1 MHDPRSGTED
11 LANAPQFSPRTG
23 PIASRQRE
31 ARARVRRYP
40 DPMERAYFDH
50 AATTPLDPRV
60 LEAMI
65 PALQYGWGN
74 PSGIYREAQY
84 AAGLL
89 DRARDDIAGVLECSP
104 SEVVLT
110 SGGTE
115 SDNLAIRGAAL
126 ARAEAGRHLITQ
138 ATEHH
143 AVLHTMEQLEH
154 EGFELTVLT
163 VDGEGFVDP
172 EDVASAVRDDTTVV
186 SIMLANNEV
195 GTVQPVADIARAVKA
210 RNRRT
215 IVHSDAVQAAG
226 AVDIRPD
233 VLGVDLM
240 SLTAHKIYGPK
251 GAGALYVRRR
261 TPLQPLQL
269 GGGQEEE
276 RRAGTESVA
285 QAVGLAKAL
294 QLAEEERTQRTGH
307 ASELRNR
314 LWRELNERVHP
325 IHLNG
330 PSDWSRRLA
339 NNLNVSFPG
348 VEGESILLQL
358 DLEGFA
364 ASSGSACSTG
374 STEPS
379 HVLSAMGLDPDTAH
393 STLRLSL
400 GQTNT
405 EEQIESIA
413 GTIED
418 ITARLRALSPV

>member
-1 MHDPRSGTED
+1 MDT
-11 LANAPQFSPRTG
+11 AA
-23 PIASRQRE
+23 
-31 ARARVRRYP
+31 
-40 DPMERAYFDH
+40 RAYFDH
-50 AATTPLDPRV
+50 AATTPLDERV
-60 LEAMI
+60 LEAML
-65 PALQYGWGN
+65 PALRDGWGN
-74 PSGIYREAQY
+74 PSGIYREAQ
-84 AAGLL
+84 AARGLL
-89 DRARDDIAGVLECSP
+89 DRARDEIAEVLGCSP

-126 ARAEAGRHLITQ
+126 ARRRAGRHLITQ

-143 AVLHTMEQLEH
+143 AVLHVMEQLES
-154 EGFELTVLT
+154 EGFELTVLG
-163 VDGEGFVDP
+163 VDAEGFVDP
-172 EDVASAVRDDTTVV
+172 VEAAAAVREDTTVV
-186 SIMLANNEV
+186 SIMLANNEI
-195 GTVQPVADIARAVKA
+195 GALQPVAEIARAVKE

-215 IVHSDAVQAAG
+215 LVHTDAVQAAG

-233 VLGVDLM
+233 ALGVDLL

-269 GGGQEEE
+269 GGGQEDE

-285 QAVGLAKAL
+285 QAVGLAAAL
-294 QLAEEERTQRTGH
+294 RLAEAERGRRTRH
-307 ASELRNR
+307 ASMLRNR

-325 IHLNG
+325 LRLNG
-330 PSDWSRRLA
+330 PWDWSRRLA
-339 NNLNVSFPG
+339 NNLNLSFPG

-379 HVLSAMGLDPDTAH
+379 HVLTAIGLDSDTAH
-393 STLRLSL
+393 STVRLSL
-400 GQTNT
+400 GQSND
-405 EEQIESIA
+405 ERQVDELARRIEQI
-413 GTIED
+413 T
-418 ITARLRALSPV
+418 TRLRALSPVQAGPAGAS

>member
-1 MHDPRSGTED
+1 
-11 LANAPQFSPRTG
+11 
-23 PIASRQRE
+23 
-31 ARARVRRYP
+31 
-40 DPMERAYFDH
+40 MERAYFDH

-60 LEAMI
+60 LEAML
-65 PALQYGWGN
+65 PALQHGWGN

-84 AAGLL
+84 ARALL
-89 DRARDDIAGVLECSP
+89 DQSRDQIADLLGCTPGEII
-104 SEVVLT
+104 LT

-126 ARAEAGRHLITQ
+126 ARQHIGRHLITQ

-143 AVLHTMEQLEH
+143 AVLHTMQQLER
-154 EGFELTVLT
+154 EGFELTMLG
-163 VDGEGFVDP
+163 VDDVGLVAP
-172 EDVASAVRDDTTVV
+172 EDVAEAVRDDTTVV
-186 SIMLANNEV
+186 SVMAANNEI
-195 GTVQPVADIARAVKA
+195 GALQPIREIAQAVRS
-210 RNRRT
+210 RNPKT
-215 IVHSDAVQAAG
+215 IIHTDAIQAAG
-226 AVDIRPD
+226 AIDLRPD
-233 VLGVDLM
+233 ALDVDLL

-251 GAGALYVRRR
+251 GVGALYVRRR
-261 TPLQPLQL
+261 TPLQALQL

-276 RRAGTESVA
+276 RRAGTEAVA

-294 QLAEEERTQRTGH
+294 ELAETERLERCQH
-307 ASELRNR
+307 SSQLRNR

-325 IHLNG
+325 IRLNG
-330 PSDWSRRLA
+330 PSDWSQRLP

-379 HVLSAMGLDPDTAH
+379 HVLSALGLDPDTAH

-400 GQTNT
+400 GQSNT
-405 EEQIESIA
+405 PDQVDRIAQRIEQ
-413 GTIED
+413 

>member
-1 MHDPRSGTED
+1 M
-11 LANAPQFSPRTG
+11 N
-23 PIASRQRE
+23 
-31 ARARVRRYP
+31 
-40 DPMERAYFDH
+40 RAYLDH

-65 PALQYGWGN
+65 PALELGWGN

-84 AAGLL
+84 AAGVL
-89 DRARDDIAGVLECSP
+89 DQARDDIAAVLECSP

-126 ARAEAGRHLITQ
+126 AQRELGRGRHLITQ

-143 AVLHTMEQLEH
+143 AVLHTMEQLER
-154 EGFELTVLT
+154 EGFELTVLG
-163 VDGEGFVDP
+163 VDSEGFVDP
-172 EDVASAVRDDTTVV
+172 DALASAVRDDTVVV
-186 SIMLANNEV
+186 SIMAANNEI
-195 GTVQPVADIARAVKA
+195 GTLQPIADIAQSVKA

-215 IVHSDAVQAAG
+215 IVHTDAVQAAG

-233 VLGVDLM
+233 ALGVDMM

-261 TPLQPLQL
+261 TPLQALQL

-285 QAVGLAKAL
+285 QAVGLAKSL
-294 QLAEEERTQRTGH
+294 VLAEAERSLRTAH
-307 ASELRNR
+307 ASELRNS

-325 IHLNG
+325 LRLNG

-379 HVLSAMGLDPDTAH
+379 HVLSAIGLDSDTAH
-393 STLRLSL
+393 STVRLSL
-400 GQTNT
+400 GQSNT
-405 EEQIESIA
+405 EEQIQGIA
-413 GTIED
+413 RTIEE

>member
-1 MHDPRSGTED
+1 MDDPSSSTGDRASAARFSSRTAPPACERPEAGT
-11 LANAPQFSPRTG
+11 G
-23 PIASRQRE
+23 
-31 ARARVRRYP
+31 VRRYP

-154 EGFELTVLT
+154 EGFELTVLN

-226 AVDIRPD
+226 AVDIRPE

-294 QLAEEERTQRTGH
+294 QLAEEERTLRTAH

-325 IHLNG
+325 IRLNG

-413 GTIED
+413 GTIEE

>member
-1 MHDPRSGTED
+1 MD
-11 LANAPQFSPRTG
+11 
-23 PIASRQRE
+23 
-31 ARARVRRYP
+31 
-40 DPMERAYFDH
+40 RAYFDH

-65 PALQYGWGN
+65 PALERGWGN

-84 AAGLL
+84 AAGVL
-89 DRARDDIAGVLECSP
+89 DQARDDIAGVLECSP

-126 ARAEAGRHLITQ
+126 AQDALGRGRHLITQ

-143 AVLHTMEQLEH
+143 AVLHTMEQLER
-154 EGFELTVLT
+154 EGFELSVLD
-163 VDGEGFVDP
+163 VDSDGLVDP
-172 EDVASAVRDDTTVV
+172 EQAAGAVRDDTAVV
-186 SIMLANNEV
+186 SIMLANNEI
-195 GTVQPVADIARAVKA
+195 GTVQPIAEIARAVKE

-215 IVHSDAVQAAG
+215 VVHTDAVQAAG

-233 VLGVDLM
+233 ALGVDLM

-251 GAGALYVRRR
+251 GAGLLYARRR
-261 TPLQPLQL
+261 TPLQPQQL

-294 QLAEEERTQRTGH
+294 ALAEQERVQRTAH
-307 ASELRNR
+307 ASDLRNR
-314 LWRELNERVHP
+314 LWRELSERVHP
-325 IHLNG
+325 IRLNG

-379 HVLSAMGLDPDTAH
+379 HVLTAIGLDPDTAH
-393 STLRLSL
+393 STVRLSL
-400 GQTNT
+400 GQSNT
-405 EEQIESIA
+405 DAHIEGIARSIEQ
-413 GTIED
+413 

>member
-1 MHDPRSGTED
+1 M
-11 LANAPQFSPRTG
+11 
-23 PIASRQRE
+23 
-31 ARARVRRYP
+31 
-40 DPMERAYFDH
+40 
-50 AATTPLDPRV
+50 
-60 LEAMI
+60 LEAML
-65 PALQYGWGN
+65 PALELGWGN

-84 AAGLL
+84 ARALL
-89 DRARDDIAGVLECSP
+89 DQARDGIAATLDCSP

-115 SDNLAIRGAAL
+115 SDNLALRGAAL
-126 ARAEAGRHLITQ
+126 ARQRAGRHLLTQ

-143 AVLHTMEQLEH
+143 AVLHTMEQLER
-154 EGFELTVLT
+154 EGFELTVLG

-172 EDVASAVRDDTTVV
+172 DAVASAVREDTTVV
-186 SIMLANNEV
+186 SVMLANNEI
-195 GTVQPVADIARAVKA
+195 GAVQPIGAIAEAVKA
-210 RNRRT
+210 RNPRT
-215 IVHSDAVQAAG
+215 IVHTDAVQAAG
-226 AVDIRPD
+226 AIDIRPD
-233 VLGVDLM
+233 VLGVDLL

-261 TPLQPLQL
+261 TPLHALQL
-269 GGGQEEE
+269 GGGQEED

-294 QLAEEERTQRTGH
+294 EMAESERAERTRHT
-307 ASELRNR
+307 SDLRDR

-325 IHLNG
+325 IRLNG
-330 PSDWSRRLA
+330 PSDRSRRLP

-358 DLEGFA
+358 DLEGYA

-379 HVLSAMGLDPDTAH
+379 HVLSAIGLDPDTAH

-400 GQTNT
+400 GVSNT
-405 EEQIESIA
+405 AEQVDGVARVIER
-413 GTIED
+413 
-418 ITARLRALSPV
+418 ITTRLRALSPR

>member
-1 MHDPRSGTED
+1 
-11 LANAPQFSPRTG
+11 
-23 PIASRQRE
+23 
-31 ARARVRRYP
+31 
-40 DPMERAYFDH
+40 MERAYFDH
-50 AATTPLDPRV
+50 AATTPLDRRV
-60 LEAMI
+60 LAAMI
-65 PALQYGWGN
+65 PVLEGGWGN
-74 PSGIYREAQY
+74 PSGIYREAQL
-84 AAGLL
+84 ARGLL
-89 DRARDDIAGVLECSP
+89 DEARDGIAGVLGCSP

-126 ARAEAGRHLITQ
+126 ARRESGRHLITQ

-143 AVLHTMEQLEH
+143 AVLHTMEQLER
-154 EGFELTVLT
+154 EGFELTVLG
-163 VDGEGFVDP
+163 VDAEGFVDP
-172 EDVASAVRDDTTVV
+172 EAVASAVRADTTVV
-186 SIMLANNEV
+186 SIMAANNEI
-195 GTVQPVADIARAVKA
+195 GTVQPIAKIARAVKE

-215 IVHSDAVQAAG
+215 IVHTDAVQAAG

-233 VLGVDLM
+233 ALGVDLM
-240 SLTAHKIYGPK
+240 SVTAHKIYGPK

-261 TPLQPLQL
+261 TPLEALQL

-285 QAVGLAKAL
+285 QAVGLAKSL
-294 QLAEEERTQRTGH
+294 ELAESERGQRTRH

-325 IHLNG
+325 IRLNG
-330 PSDWSRRLA
+330 PADWSRRLA

-379 HVLSAMGLDPDTAH
+379 HVLSAIGLDSDTAH
-393 STLRLSL
+393 STVRLSL
-400 GQTNT
+400 GQSNT
-405 EEQIESIA
+405 EDQIQGIA
-413 GTIED
+413 RTIEE

>member
-1 MHDPRSGTED
+1 M
-11 LANAPQFSPRTG
+11 
-23 PIASRQRE
+23 
-31 ARARVRRYP
+31 V
-40 DPMERAYFDH
+40 
-50 AATTPLDPRV
+50 
-60 LEAMI
+60 
-65 PALQYGWGN
+65 PALRVGWGN

-126 ARAEAGRHLITQ
+126 AQQELGRGRHLITQ

-143 AVLHTMEQLEH
+143 AVLHVMERLEQ
-154 EGFELTVLT
+154 EGFELTVLG
-163 VDGEGFVDP
+163 VDSEGFVDP
-172 EDVASAVRDDTTVV
+172 DEAASAVREDTAVV
-186 SIMLANNEV
+186 SIMLANNEI
-195 GTVQPVADIARAVKA
+195 GALQPVAEIARAVKA

-215 IVHSDAVQAAG
+215 LVHTDAVQAAG

-294 QLAEEERTQRTGH
+294 VLAEEERESRTAH
-307 ASELRNR
+307 ASALRNR

-325 IHLNG
+325 IRLNG
-330 PSDWSRRLA
+330 PVGLVASA
-339 NNLNVSFPG
+339 GEQPECEFPG
-348 VEGESILLQL
+348 GRGREHPV
-358 DLEGFA
+358 A
-364 ASSGSACSTG
+364 A
-374 STEPS
+374 
-379 HVLSAMGLDPDTAH
+379 
-393 STLRLSL
+393 
-400 GQTNT
+400 
-405 EEQIESIA
+405 
-413 GTIED
+413 
-418 ITARLRALSPV
+418 

>member
-1 MHDPRSGTED
+1 
-11 LANAPQFSPRTG
+11 
-23 PIASRQRE
+23 
-31 ARARVRRYP
+31 
-40 DPMERAYFDH
+40 MERAYFDH
-50 AATTPLDPRV
+50 AATTPLDRRV
-60 LEAMI
+60 LGAMI
-65 PALQYGWGN
+65 PVLEEGWGN

-84 AAGLL
+84 ARALL
-89 DRARDDIAGVLECSP
+89 DQARDDVAEVLECSP

-115 SDNLAIRGAAL
+115 ADNLAIRGAAL
-126 ARAEAGRHLITQ
+126 ARQHAGRHLITQ

-143 AVLHTMEQLEH
+143 AVLHVMEQLER
-154 EGFELTVLT
+154 EGFELTVLG
-163 VDGEGFVDP
+163 VDSEGFVDP
-172 EDVASAVRDDTTVV
+172 DTVASAVREDTTVV
-186 SIMLANNEV
+186 SIMAANNEI
-195 GTVQPVADIARAVKA
+195 GSLQPIAEIARAVKE

-233 VLGVDLM
+233 VLGVDLL

-261 TPLQPLQL
+261 TPLEPLQL

-294 QLAEEERTQRTGH
+294 ELAESERASRSEHT
-307 ASELRNR
+307 SELRNR

-325 IHLNG
+325 IRLNG

-379 HVLSAMGLDPDTAH
+379 HVLSAIGLDPDTAH
-393 STLRLSL
+393 STVRLSL
-400 GQTNT
+400 GQSNT
-405 EEQIESIA
+405 AEQVDAIAAAIEQ
-413 GTIED
+413 

>member
-1 MHDPRSGTED
+1 M
-11 LANAPQFSPRTG
+11 N
-23 PIASRQRE
+23 
-31 ARARVRRYP
+31 
-40 DPMERAYFDH
+40 RAYFDH

-65 PALQYGWGN
+65 PALELGWGN

-89 DRARDDIAGVLECSP
+89 DQARDDIAAVLECSP

-126 ARAEAGRHLITQ
+126 AQRELGRGRHLITQ

-154 EGFELTVLT
+154 EGFELTVLG
-163 VDGEGFVDP
+163 VDSEGFVDP
-172 EDVASAVRDDTTVV
+172 GAVASAVRDDTVVV
-186 SIMLANNEV
+186 SIMAANNEI
-195 GTVQPVADIARAVKA
+195 GTLQPIAEIAQSVKA

-215 IVHSDAVQAAG
+215 IVHTDAVQAAG

-233 VLGVDLM
+233 ALGVDMM

-261 TPLQPLQL
+261 TPLQALQL

-294 QLAEEERTQRTGH
+294 ALAEEERSLRTAH
-307 ASELRNR
+307 VSELRNR

-325 IHLNG
+325 LRLNG

-379 HVLSAMGLDPDTAH
+379 HVLSAIGLDSDTAH
-393 STLRLSL
+393 STVRLSL
-400 GQTNT
+400 GQSNT
-405 EEQIESIA
+405 EEQIQGIA
-413 GTIED
+413 RTIEE

>member
-1 MHDPRSGTED
+1 MPEAEITFSAPRAKR
-11 LANAPQFSPRTG
+11 LHL
-23 PIASRQRE
+23 
-31 ARARVRRYP
+31 RYAEL
-40 DPMERAYFDH
+40 MERAYFDH
-50 AATTPLDPRV
+50 AATTPLDRRV
-60 LEAMI
+60 LEAML
-65 PALQYGWGN
+65 PALQHGWGN

-84 AAGLL
+84 ARALL
-89 DRARDDIAGVLECSP
+89 DQARDDIAGVLECSP

-115 SDNLAIRGAAL
+115 SDNLAIRGVAL
-126 ARAEAGRHLITQ
+126 ARQHAGRHLITQ

-154 EGFELTVLT
+154 EGFELTVLG
-163 VDGEGFVDP
+163 VDGEGFVNP
-172 EDVASAVRDDTTVV
+172 EEVASALRDDTTVV
-186 SIMLANNEV
+186 SIMLANNEI
-195 GTVQPVADIARAVKA
+195 GTIQPVAEIARVVKE

-215 IVHSDAVQAAG
+215 IVHTDAVQAAG

-233 VLGVDLM
+233 LLGVDMM

-294 QLAEEERTQRTGH
+294 QLAEAERHQRTAH

-325 IHLNG
+325 IRLNG
-330 PSDWSRRLA
+330 PADWSRRLA

-358 DLEGFA
+358 DLEGVA

-374 STEPS
+374 STDPS
-379 HVLSAMGLDPDTAH
+379 HVLSAIGLDPDTAH

-400 GQTNT
+400 GMSNT
-405 EEQIESIA
+405 EEQIDNIA
-413 GTIED
+413 RTIEQ
-418 ITARLRALSPV
+418 ITSRLRALSPV

>member
-1 MHDPRSGTED
+1 
-11 LANAPQFSPRTG
+11 
-23 PIASRQRE
+23 
-31 ARARVRRYP
+31 
-40 DPMERAYFDH
+40 MERAYFDH

-60 LEAMI
+60 LEAML
-65 PALQYGWGN
+65 PALQHGWGN

-84 AAGLL
+84 ARALL
-89 DRARDDIAGVLECSP
+89 DQSRDQIADLLGCTPGEII
-104 SEVVLT
+104 LT

-126 ARAEAGRHLITQ
+126 ARQHIGRHLITQ

-143 AVLHTMEQLEH
+143 AVLHTMQQLER
-154 EGFELTVLT
+154 EGFELTMLG
-163 VDGEGFVDP
+163 VDDVGLVAP
-172 EDVASAVRDDTTVV
+172 EDVAEAVRDDTTVV
-186 SIMLANNEV
+186 SVMAANNEI
-195 GTVQPVADIARAVKA
+195 GALQPIREIAQAVRL
-210 RNRRT
+210 RNPKT
-215 IVHSDAVQAAG
+215 IIHTDAIQAAG
-226 AVDIRPD
+226 AIDLRPD
-233 VLGVDLM
+233 ALDVDLL

-251 GAGALYVRRR
+251 GVGALYVRRR
-261 TPLQPLQL
+261 TPLQALQL

-276 RRAGTESVA
+276 RRAGTEAVA

-294 QLAEEERTQRTGH
+294 ELAETERFERCQH
-307 ASELRNR
+307 SSQLRNR

-325 IHLNG
+325 IRLNG
-330 PSDWSRRLA
+330 PSDWSQRLP

-379 HVLSAMGLDPDTAH
+379 HVLSALGLDPDTAH

-400 GQTNT
+400 GQSNT
-405 EEQIESIA
+405 PDQVDRIAQRIEQI
-413 GTIED
+413 TV
-418 ITARLRALSPV
+418 RLRALSPV

>member
-1 MHDPRSGTED
+1 
-11 LANAPQFSPRTG
+11 
-23 PIASRQRE
+23 
-31 ARARVRRYP
+31 
-40 DPMERAYFDH
+40 MERAYFDH

-65 PALQYGWGN
+65 PALQHGWGN

-84 AAGLL
+84 AAGIL

-126 ARAEAGRHLITQ
+126 ARAAEGRHLITQ

-154 EGFELTVLT
+154 EGFELTVLG
-163 VDGEGFVDP
+163 VDAEGFVDP
-172 EDVASAVRDDTTVV
+172 DDVASAVRDDTTVV

-226 AVDIRPD
+226 AVDIRPE
-233 VLGVDLM
+233 VLGVDLI
-240 SLTAHKIYGPK
+240 SLTAHKVYGPK

-294 QLAEEERTQRTGH
+294 QLAEEERMQRTGH

-325 IHLNG
+325 IRLNG

-379 HVLSAMGLDPDTAH
+379 HVLSAMGLDSDTAH

-400 GQTNT
+400 GQSNT

-413 GTIED
+413 GTIEE

>member
-1 MHDPRSGTED
+1 MD
-11 LANAPQFSPRTG
+11 
-23 PIASRQRE
+23 
-31 ARARVRRYP
+31 
-40 DPMERAYFDH
+40 RAYFDH

-60 LEAMI
+60 LEAML
-65 PALQYGWGN
+65 PALQQGWGN

-84 AAGLL
+84 ARALL
-89 DRARDDIAGVLECSP
+89 DQARDDIAAVLECSP

-115 SDNLAIRGAAL
+115 SDNLALRGAAL
-126 ARAEAGRHLITQ
+126 AQRALGRGAHLVTQ

-143 AVLHTMEQLEH
+143 AVLHTLEQLEH
-154 EGFELTVLT
+154 EGFTLTVLP
-163 VDGEGFVDP
+163 VDADGFVDP
-172 EDVASAVRDDTTVV
+172 AAAAAAVREDTALV
-186 SIMLANNEV
+186 SIMLANNEI
-195 GTVQPVADIARAVKA
+195 GAVQPLAAIAQAVKE
-210 RNRRT
+210 RNRKT
-215 IVHSDAVQAAG
+215 LVHTDAVQAAG
-226 AVDIRPD
+226 AVDIRPEA
-233 VLGVDLM
+233 LGVDLM

-285 QAVGLAKAL
+285 QAVGLARAL
-294 QLAEEERTQRTGH
+294 QLAESERGARSAH
-307 ASELRNR
+307 SAALRNR

-325 IHLNG
+325 LRLNG
-330 PSDWSRRLA
+330 PSDWTRRLP

-379 HVLSAMGLDPDTAH
+379 HVLSALGLDPDTAH

-400 GQTNT
+400 GQSNT
-405 EEQIESIA
+405 DEQVDAIA
-413 GTIED
+413 RTIGQI
-418 ITARLRALSPV
+418 ITRLRALSPV

>member
-1 MHDPRSGTED
+1 M
-11 LANAPQFSPRTG
+11 
-23 PIASRQRE
+23 
-31 ARARVRRYP
+31 RRYS
-40 DPMERAYFDH
+40 DLMERAYFDH

-65 PALQYGWGN
+65 PALQHGWGN

-89 DRARDDIAGVLECSP
+89 DRARDDIAEVLACSP

-126 ARAEAGRHLITQ
+126 ARVEAGRHLVTQ

-143 AVLHTMEQLEH
+143 AVLHTMEQLKH
-154 EGFELTVLT
+154 EGFELTVLG
-163 VDGEGFVDP
+163 VDGDGFVDP
-172 EDVASAVRDDTTVV
+172 EEVAAAVRDDTTVV
-186 SIMLANNEV
+186 SIMLANNEI
-195 GTVQPVADIARAVKA
+195 GSVQPLAEISHAVKA

-215 IVHSDAVQAAG
+215 VVHSDAVQAVG

-233 VLGVDLM
+233 LLGVDLM

-285 QAVGLAKAL
+285 QAVGLARAL
-294 QLAEEERTQRTGH
+294 QLAEAEREQRTDH

-325 IHLNG
+325 IRLNG
-330 PSDWSRRLA
+330 PSDWTRRLA

-379 HVLSAMGLDPDTAH
+379 HVLSAIGLDPDTAH

-400 GQTNT
+400 GQSNN
-405 EEQIESIA
+405 EDQIDSIA
-413 GTIED
+413 ITIEA

>member
-1 MHDPRSGTED
+1 
-11 LANAPQFSPRTG
+11 
-23 PIASRQRE
+23 
-31 ARARVRRYP
+31 
-40 DPMERAYFDH
+40 MERAYFDH
-50 AATTPLDPRV
+50 AATTPLDRRV
-60 LEAMI
+60 LEAMV
-65 PALQYGWGN
+65 PALQHGWGN

-89 DRARDDIAGVLECSP
+89 DQARDDIAAVLGCAP

-126 ARAEAGRHLITQ
+126 AQAALGRGRHLITQ
-138 ATEHH
+138 TTEHH

-154 EGFELTVLT
+154 EGFELTVLG
-163 VDGEGFVDP
+163 VDGKGFIDP
-172 EDVASAVRDDTTVV
+172 DETASAVRGDTTVV
-186 SIMLANNEV
+186 SIMLANNEI
-195 GTVQPVADIARAVKA
+195 GTVQPLAEISRAVKE
-210 RNRRT
+210 RNRKT
-215 IVHSDAVQAAG
+215 IVHTDAVQAAG

-233 VLGVDLM
+233 ILGVDLM

-261 TPLQPLQL
+261 TALQPLQL

-294 QLAEEERTQRTGH
+294 ALAEAERSQRTSH

-325 IHLNG
+325 IRLNG

-379 HVLSAMGLDPDTAH
+379 HVLSAIGLDPDTAH

-400 GQTNT
+400 GQSNT
-405 EEQIESIA
+405 EEQIDGIAQSI
-413 GTIED
+413 EQ

>member
-1 MHDPRSGTED
+1 
-11 LANAPQFSPRTG
+11 
-23 PIASRQRE
+23 
-31 ARARVRRYP
+31 
-40 DPMERAYFDH
+40 MERAYFDH
-50 AATTPLDPRV
+50 AATTPLEARV
-60 LEAMI
+60 LEAMV
-65 PALQYGWGN
+65 PALRVGWGN

-126 ARAEAGRHLITQ
+126 AQQELGRGRHLITQ

-143 AVLHTMEQLEH
+143 AVLHVMERLEQ
-154 EGFELTVLT
+154 EGFELTVLG
-163 VDGEGFVDP
+163 VDSEGFVDP
-172 EDVASAVRDDTTVV
+172 DEAASAVREDTAVV
-186 SIMLANNEV
+186 SIMLANNEI
-195 GTVQPVADIARAVKA
+195 GALQPVAEIARAVKA

-215 IVHSDAVQAAG
+215 LVHTDAVQAAG

-294 QLAEEERTQRTGH
+294 VLAEEERESRTAH
-307 ASELRNR
+307 ASALRNR

-325 IHLNG
+325 IRLNG

-379 HVLSAMGLDPDTAH
+379 HVLSAIGLDPDTAH

-400 GQTNT
+400 GQSNS
-405 EEQIESIA
+405 EEQIEGIA
-413 GTIED
+413 RTIEE

>member
-1 MHDPRSGTED
+1 MRLLLLWRLGC
-11 LANAPQFSPRTG
+11 
-23 PIASRQRE
+23 
-31 ARARVRRYP
+31 
-40 DPMERAYFDH
+40 
-50 AATTPLDPRV
+50 
-60 LEAMI
+60 LEAMV
-65 PALQYGWGN
+65 PALRVGWGN

-126 ARAEAGRHLITQ
+126 AQQELGRGRHLITQ

-143 AVLHTMEQLEH
+143 AVLHVMERLEQ
-154 EGFELTVLT
+154 EGFELTVLG
-163 VDGEGFVDP
+163 VDSEGFVDP
-172 EDVASAVRDDTTVV
+172 DEAASAVREDTAVV
-186 SIMLANNEV
+186 SIMLANNEI
-195 GTVQPVADIARAVKA
+195 GALQPVAEIARAVKA

-215 IVHSDAVQAAG
+215 LVHTDAVQAAG

-294 QLAEEERTQRTGH
+294 VLAEEERESRTAH
-307 ASELRNR
+307 ASALRNR

-325 IHLNG
+325 IRLNG

-379 HVLSAMGLDPDTAH
+379 HVLSAIGLDPDTAH

-400 GQTNT
+400 GQSNS
-405 EEQIESIA
+405 EEQIEGIA
-413 GTIED
+413 RTIEE

>member
-1 MHDPRSGTED
+1 MD
-11 LANAPQFSPRTG
+11 
-23 PIASRQRE
+23 
-31 ARARVRRYP
+31 
-40 DPMERAYFDH
+40 RAYFDH

-60 LEAMI
+60 LEAMV
-65 PALQYGWGN
+65 PVLQHGWGN

-84 AAGLL
+84 AHALL
-89 DRARDDIAGVLECSP
+89 DQARDDIAAALECSP

-126 ARAEAGRHLITQ
+126 ARQQAGRHLITQ

-143 AVLHTMEQLEH
+143 AVLHAMEQLER
-154 EGFELTVLT
+154 EGFELTVLP
-163 VDGEGFVDP
+163 VDSDGIVDP
-172 EDVASAVRDDTTVV
+172 DTVASAVRDDTTVV
-186 SIMLANNEV
+186 SIMLANNEI
-195 GTVQPVADIARAVKA
+195 GALQPIQDIASAVKQ
-210 RNRRT
+210 RNRRA
-215 IVHSDAVQAAG
+215 IVHTDAVQAAG

-233 VLGVDLM
+233 ALGVDLL

-269 GGGQEEE
+269 GGGQEDD

-294 QLAEEERTQRTGH
+294 ELAEAERSQRCDH
-307 ASELRNR
+307 AADLRNR

-325 IHLNG
+325 IRLNG
-330 PSDWSRRLA
+330 PEDWSRRLP
-339 NNLNVSFPG
+339 NNLNISFPG

-358 DLEGFA
+358 DLDGFA

-379 HVLSAMGLDPDTAH
+379 HVLSAIGLDPDTAH
-393 STLRLSL
+393 STVRLSL
-400 GQTNT
+400 GQSNT
-405 EEQIESIA
+405 VEQLERLAVSIEQI
-413 GTIED
+413 T
-418 ITARLRALSPV
+418 TRLRALSPV

>member
-1 MHDPRSGTED
+1 M
-11 LANAPQFSPRTG
+11 
-23 PIASRQRE
+23 
-31 ARARVRRYP
+31 RRYP

-89 DRARDDIAGVLECSP
+89 DRARDEIAGVLECSP

-154 EGFELTVLT
+154 EGFELTVLG

-172 EDVASAVRDDTTVV
+172 EDVAAAVRDDTTVV

-195 GTVQPVADIARAVKA
+195 GTVQPVGEIARAVKEK
-210 RNRRT
+210 NRRT

-226 AVDIRPD
+226 AVDVRPD
-233 VLGVDLM
+233 MLGVDLM

-294 QLAEEERTQRTGH
+294 QLAEEERLQRTGH

-325 IHLNG
+325 IRLNG

-400 GQTNT
+400 GQSNT
-405 EEQIESIA
+405 EEQIDGIA
-413 GTIED
+413 QTIEA

>member
-1 MHDPRSGTED
+1 MD
-11 LANAPQFSPRTG
+11 
-23 PIASRQRE
+23 
-31 ARARVRRYP
+31 
-40 DPMERAYFDH
+40 RAYLDH

-65 PALQYGWGN
+65 PALERGWGN

-89 DRARDDIAGVLECSP
+89 DQARDDIAGVLECSP

-126 ARAEAGRHLITQ
+126 AQDALGRGRHLITQ

-143 AVLHTMEQLEH
+143 AVLHTMEQLER
-154 EGFELTVLT
+154 EGFELSVLD
-163 VDGEGFVDP
+163 VDSDGFVDP
-172 EDVASAVRDDTTVV
+172 EQAAGAVRDDTAVV
-186 SIMLANNEV
+186 RIMLANNEI
-195 GTVQPVADIARAVKA
+195 GTVQPIAEIARAVKE

-215 IVHSDAVQAAG
+215 VVHTDAVQAAG

-233 VLGVDLM
+233 PLGVDLM

-251 GAGALYVRRR
+251 GAGLLYARRR
-261 TPLQPLQL
+261 SPLQPLQL

-294 QLAEEERTQRTGH
+294 ALAEQERVQRTAH
-307 ASELRNR
+307 ASDLRNR

-325 IHLNG
+325 IRLNG

-379 HVLSAMGLDPDTAH
+379 HVLTAIGLDPDTAH
-393 STLRLSL
+393 STVRLSL
-400 GQTNT
+400 GQSNT
-405 EEQIESIA
+405 DAHIE
-413 GTIED
+413 G
-418 ITARLRALSPV
+418 

>member
-1 MHDPRSGTED
+1 
-11 LANAPQFSPRTG
+11 
-23 PIASRQRE
+23 
-31 ARARVRRYP
+31 
-40 DPMERAYFDH
+40 MERAYFDH
-50 AATTPLDPRV
+50 AATTPLDRRV
-60 LEAMI
+60 LEAML
-65 PALQYGWGN
+65 PALQHGWGN

-84 AAGLL
+84 ARALL
-89 DRARDDIAGVLECSP
+89 DQARDDIAGVLECSP

-115 SDNLAIRGAAL
+115 SDNLAIRGVAL
-126 ARAEAGRHLITQ
+126 ARQHVGRHLITQ

-154 EGFELTVLT
+154 EGFELTVLG
-163 VDGEGFVDP
+163 VDGEGFVNP
-172 EDVASAVRDDTTVV
+172 EEVASALRDDTTVV
-186 SIMLANNEV
+186 SIMLANNEI
-195 GTVQPVADIARAVKA
+195 GTIQPVAEIARVVKK

-215 IVHSDAVQAAG
+215 IVHTDAVQAAG

-233 VLGVDLM
+233 LLGVDMM

-294 QLAEEERTQRTGH
+294 QLAEAERRQRTAH

-325 IHLNG
+325 IRLNG
-330 PSDWSRRLA
+330 PADWSRRLA

-358 DLEGFA
+358 DLEGVA

-374 STEPS
+374 STDPS
-379 HVLSAMGLDPDTAH
+379 HVLSAIGLDPDTAH

-400 GQTNT
+400 GMSNT
-405 EEQIESIA
+405 EEQIDNIA
-413 GTIED
+413 RTIEQ
-418 ITARLRALSPV
+418 ITSRLRALSPV

>member
-1 MHDPRSGTED
+1 
-11 LANAPQFSPRTG
+11 
-23 PIASRQRE
+23 
-31 ARARVRRYP
+31 
-40 DPMERAYFDH
+40 MERAYFDH
-50 AATTPLDPRV
+50 AATTPLDRRV
-60 LEAMI
+60 LAAMI
-65 PALQYGWGN
+65 PVLEGGWGN
-74 PSGIYREAQY
+74 PSGIYREAQL
-84 AAGLL
+84 ARGLL
-89 DRARDDIAGVLECSP
+89 DEARDRIAGVLGCSP

-126 ARAEAGRHLITQ
+126 ARRESGRHLITQ

-143 AVLHTMEQLEH
+143 AVLHTMEQLER
-154 EGFELTVLT
+154 EGFELTVLG
-163 VDGEGFVDP
+163 VDAEGFVDQ
-172 EDVASAVRDDTTVV
+172 DTVASAVRADTTVV
-186 SIMLANNEV
+186 SIMAANNEI
-195 GTVQPVADIARAVKA
+195 GTVQPIAEIARAVKE

-215 IVHSDAVQAAG
+215 IVHTDAVQAAG

-233 VLGVDLM
+233 ALGVDLM
-240 SLTAHKIYGPK
+240 SVTAHKIYGPK

-261 TPLQPLQL
+261 TPLEALQL

-294 QLAEEERTQRTGH
+294 ELAESERGQRTRH

-325 IHLNG
+325 IRLNG
-330 PSDWSRRLA
+330 PADWSRRLA
-339 NNLNVSFPG
+339 NNLNVSFSG

-379 HVLSAMGLDPDTAH
+379 HVLSAIGLDSDTAH
-393 STLRLSL
+393 STVRLSL
-400 GQTNT
+400 GQSNT
-405 EEQIESIA
+405 EDQIQGIA
-413 GTIED
+413 RTIEE